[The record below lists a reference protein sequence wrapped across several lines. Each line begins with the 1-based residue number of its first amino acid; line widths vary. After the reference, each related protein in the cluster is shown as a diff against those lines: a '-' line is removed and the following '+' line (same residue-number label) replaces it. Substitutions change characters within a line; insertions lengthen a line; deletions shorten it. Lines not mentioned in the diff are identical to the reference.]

1 MTLFAN
7 VVLAAVLSGV
17 APSPGAAAQVSV
29 PESRPVTVT
38 ARIEAIDRENRIVR
52 LKRSGADSVDV
63 KAPADMEGFRT
74 LKVGDVVSAT
84 YMEAVAVRVRK
95 PGDPAPPAEPTTVT
109 QRKEGTPG
117 SETRREQT
125 FPVTVTAI
133 DPKVP
138 SITVKGPKG
147 RVETMMVRDPTQLQG
162 VKVGDTID
170 VTYYESLLVKV
181 GRSQ

>member
-1 MTLFAN
+1 
-7 VVLAAVLSGV
+7 
-17 APSPGAAAQVSV
+17 
-29 PESRPVTVT
+29 
-38 ARIEAIDRENRIVR
+38 
-52 LKRSGADSVDV
+52 
-63 KAPADMEGFRT
+63 
-74 LKVGDVVSAT
+74 
-84 YMEAVAVRVRK
+84 
-95 PGDPAPPAEPTTVT
+95 VT

-125 FPVTVTAI
+125 FAVTVTAI

-181 GRSQ
+181 GRAQ

>member
-7 VVLAAVLSGV
+7 VVLAGVLSGV
-17 APSPGAAAQVSV
+17 VPAPGAAAQMSV

-52 LKRSGADSVDV
+52 LKRPGADSFDV
-63 KAPADMEGFRT
+63 KMPADMEGFRT

-95 PGDPAPPAEPTTVT
+95 PGDPDPTAAPTTVT

-117 SETRREQT
+117 SETRRQQT

-138 SITVKGPKG
+138 SITVKGPQG
-147 RVETMMVRDPTQLQG
+147 RVETMLVRDPTQLQG

-181 GRSQ
+181 GRPQ

>member
-1 MTLFAN
+1 MTLFAK

-17 APSPGAAAQVSV
+17 APSPGVAAQVSV

-84 YMEAVAVRVRK
+84 YMEALAVRVRK
-95 PGDPAPPAEPTTVT
+95 PGDPAPTAEPKTMT

-117 SETRREQT
+117 SDTRREQT

-133 DPKVP
+133 DPRCP
-138 SITVKGPKG
+138 RLRSRG
-147 RVETMMVRDPTQLQG
+147 RKAGSR
-162 VKVGDTID
+162 
-170 VTYYESLLVKV
+170 
-181 GRSQ
+181 R

>member
-1 MTLFAN
+1 MTLLAN
-7 VVLAAVLSGV
+7 VFLAAVLSGV
-17 APSPGAAAQVSV
+17 APSPGAAQQSI
-29 PESRPVTVT
+29 PESRPVTVNAT
-38 ARIEAIDRENRIVR
+38 IEAIDRENRVVR
-52 LKRSGADSVDV
+52 LRRPGGETVDV
-63 KAPADMEGFRT
+63 RVPGDLAAFRA

-84 YMEAVAVRVRK
+84 YTEALAIRVRK
-95 PGDPAPPAEPTTVT
+95 PGDPAPAAAPTVT

-125 FPVTVTAI
+125 FAVTVTAI

-147 RVETMMVRDPTQLQG
+147 RVETMMVRDPTQLQS

-181 GRSQ
+181 GRAQ